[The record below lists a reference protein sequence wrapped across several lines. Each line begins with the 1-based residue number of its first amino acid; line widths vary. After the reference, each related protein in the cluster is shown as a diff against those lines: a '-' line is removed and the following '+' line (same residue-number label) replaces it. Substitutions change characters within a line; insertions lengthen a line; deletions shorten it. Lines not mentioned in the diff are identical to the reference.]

1 MAVNGKKTALLIF
14 ATLIAFAA
22 GCGKSDWK
30 DSSAIRIKLDVD
42 SLLNGTSVSIDDIFQ
57 EIQLVCL
64 DSSDMISNSVY
75 SGHNYYTFDGE
86 YFYVLDEK
94 SFTIHVFDSHGKFV
108 HSSSKKG
115 RGPGEFTM
123 ATKICYNADL
133 NTIDVLNPIGK
144 IYHFRTKTLEY
155 VSTLDIK
162 GKDLQSIHD
171 FVPTRSGYLL
181 YSNTLDERI
190 WHYDSE
196 NRIANPCGIR
206 LPEYLSIYFYAQDRF
221 YSMGESVQTFRAFD
235 GKCFNLDSSLN
246 VRTSLVWDFGKRSA
260 QLKAIPEL
268 PSAREYH
275 EFLMDYSDNHVAAFN
290 DIKCI
295 DRTLIAN
302 VIYKRN
308 LHTIVYN
315 LASNQAKMFLKTEEG
330 LPLVCGLV
338 YDNSMMLLVDSHM
351 LPEFIST
358 EVLDEVSVREYQ
370 KATSTG
376 SMAIIRYGRSGVKP

>member
-1 MAVNGKKTALLIF
+1 MAVNGKKTALLVF

-30 DSSAIRIKLDVD
+30 DGSAIRIKLDVD
-42 SLLNGTSVSIDDIFQ
+42 SLLNGTAVSINDIFQ

-94 SFTIHVFDSHGKFV
+94 SFTIHAFDSHGRFV

-115 RGPGEFTM
+115 RGPGEFPM

-133 NTIDVLNPIGK
+133 NTIDVLNPMGK

-155 VSTLDIK
+155 VSTLEIK
-162 GKDLQSIHD
+162 GKGLQAIHD

-196 NRIANPCGIR
+196 SRIANPCGIR
-206 LPEYLSIYFYAQDRF
+206 LPDYLGIYFYAQEPF

-275 EFLMDYSDNHVAAFN
+275 GFLMEYSDNHVAAFN

-302 VIYKRN
+302 VIYKKN
-308 LHTIVYN
+308 LHTIVYD
-315 LASNQAKMFLKTEEG
+315 LASRQAKMFLKTKEG
-330 LPLVCGLV
+330 LPVLCGLV
-338 YDNSMMLLVDSHM
+338 YDNSMMLLVDSRM
-351 LPEFIST
+351 LPKFIST
-358 EVLDEVSVREYQ
+358 EVLDEASVREYQ

-376 SMAIIRYGRSGVKP
+376 SMAIIRYGRNGVKP